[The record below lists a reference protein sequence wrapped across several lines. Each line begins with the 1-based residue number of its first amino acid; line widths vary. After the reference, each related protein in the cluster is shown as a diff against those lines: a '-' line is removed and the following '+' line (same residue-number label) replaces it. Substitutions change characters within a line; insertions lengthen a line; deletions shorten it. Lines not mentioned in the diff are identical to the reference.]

1 MLDPAEAAVK
11 MMIQVLHCG
20 ISGHTELRST
30 GRCTAAEIADL
41 APLIYVHVF
50 RGAKRQF
57 LELDDETKFKMSGHS
72 ARICLHFSKSA
83 QVKIDVTPHE
93 KRVHSRFGPF
103 SASFDKR
110 SQDPSLSAECA
121 PQTGA
126 RA

>member
-1 MLDPAEAAVK
+1 MDVLDF
-11 MMIQVLHCG
+11 Q
-20 ISGHTELRST
+20 ST

-41 APLIYVHVF
+41 APFDNVHVF
-50 RGAKRQF
+50 RGGKRQF

-72 ARICLHFSKSA
+72 VRICRHFSKSA
-83 QVKIDVTPHE
+83 QIKIDVFPHE
-93 KRVHSRFGPF
+93 KRVHCRFGPF

>member
-1 MLDPAEAAVK
+1 MS
-11 MMIQVLHCG
+11 Q
-20 ISGHTELRST
+20 ST
-30 GRCTAAEIADL
+30 GRYTSAEIADL
-41 APLIYVHVF
+41 APFDNVHVF
-50 RGAKRQF
+50 RGGKRQF

-72 ARICLHFSKSA
+72 VRICRHFSKSA
-83 QVKIDVTPHE
+83 QIKIDVFPHE
-93 KRVHSRFGPF
+93 KRVHCRFGPF

>member
-1 MLDPAEAAVK
+1 MDTLC
-11 MMIQVLHCG
+11 IFW
-20 ISGHTELRST
+20 ST

-72 ARICLHFSKSA
+72 ARICLHFPKNA

-93 KRVHSRFGPF
+93 KRVHSRFIGPF

-121 PQTGA
+121 PQQTGA